1 MTMSRYQIVFSG
13 QTAAGAVREQ
23 VQADLARLFRADAAR
38 IATLFSGRR
47 IAIKGNLDAAEA
59 EKYRTA
65 LARVGALV
73 EVLPEGA
80 PEAAAS
86 APAAADAGRPADS
99 APVARGR
106 LQVQPRDEYMAA
118 FAAVDAPDFGVA
130 PLGVDLQE
138 ARPEPPAPEL
148 DLDRFSLAPVG
159 SDMGQAPAKPAGPP
173 PDISHLSLQRS

>member
-1 MTMSRYQIVFSG
+1 MSRYQIVFSG

-23 VQADLARLFRADAAR
+23 VQAGLARLFRADAAR

-138 ARPEPPAPEL
+138 ARPEPPAPAL

>member
-1 MTMSRYQIVFSG
+1 MSRYQIVFSG

-23 VQADLARLFRADAAR
+23 VQADLGRLFRADAAR

-80 PEAAAS
+80 PEAAA
-86 APAAADAGRPADS
+86 DAGRSADS

-138 ARPEPPAPEL
+138 ARPESPAPEL

>member
-1 MTMSRYQIVFSG
+1 MSRYQIVFSG
-13 QTAAGAVREQ
+13 EIIAGAEQEQ
-23 VQADLARLFRADAAR
+23 VRADLARLFRADAAR

-47 IAIKGNLDAAEA
+47 ITLKGNLDAAEA
-59 EKYRTA
+59 EKYRAT

-86 APAAADAGRPADS
+86 APAAADAGRSADS
-99 APVARGR
+99 PAVARGK

-118 FAAVDAPDFGVA
+118 FAAVDAPDFGIV
-130 PLGVDLQE
+130 PLGVDLQD
-138 ARPEPPAPEL
+138 ARPEPQAPTL
-148 DLDRFSLAPVG
+148 DLGRFSLAPVG

-173 PDISHLSLQRS
+173 PDISHLSLQRP